1 MGFALAIGALPQFF
15 LHNKLDGVLAGLME
29 ASKITEKEIKWAQ
42 ARGDAVKAITR

>member
-1 MGFALAIGALPQFF
+1 MGFSLALGAVPQFF
-15 LHNKLDGVLAGLME
+15 LQNKLDVVLSGLMD